1 MYKDSAMITRS
12 FNYYGYDRETYKEC
26 SSLIRSTNRKHITI
40 LNTWFVII
48 NILYLVFSYLN
59 LFGLNQERIPLYA
72 AYLSVSIIFEIWI
85 LFFPIAV
92 ENHIYF
98 SVISSIVIFLSY
110 GVLNSMASPY
120 MPATLF
126 LVLLVLT
133 SLSYIGN
140 MTVMIFLSLFGTV
153 AFLTPSY
160 LFKTFSIAY
169 HDTYNAVII
178 ITLAIGLHYTFQRT
192 RVAQFILYQRDLQI
206 QKELEIKSSF
216 DALTLLLNRGKFLS
230 ICEEILR
237 IRSQDEYLT
246 LCLVDLDGFKEINDN
261 LGHQMGDKVIQ
272 ITGKTLMNNFGIK
285 SEDRD
290 NISKWDLTNMP
301 SLIGRLGGDEFII
314 LVRNKPL
321 RSQVI
326 EELQRLLDSL
336 NSVKLDGV
344 DGIHASLGA
353 TELKAGMDIDE
364 AYRLA
369 DEALYESKRA
379 GKNQIHFNERV

>member
-1 MYKDSAMITRS
+1 MITRS

-59 LFGLNQERIPLYA
+59 LFGLNQERIPLYT

-140 MTVMIFLSLFGTV
+140 MTVMILLSLLSTG
-153 AFLTPSY
+153 AFLTTSY

-192 RVAQFILYQRDLQI
+192 RVSQFILYQRDLQI

>member
-1 MYKDSAMITRS
+1 MITRS

-153 AFLTPSY
+153 AFLTTSS

-216 DALTLLLNRGKFLS
+216 DALTMLLNRGKFLS

-246 LCLVDLDGFKEINDN
+246 LCLVDLDSFKEINDN

-314 LVRNKPL
+314 LVRNKTL